1 MPLFWGN
8 GSGKIKFSEWVKCI
22 KTLVLREQASIND
35 ALLYEPFALDPLT
48 KQSPSVMTIEFI
60 NDSVLYRY
68 SLANTAREVVKES
81 LEIYDKTQDDFVY
94 YFKRDGAESS
104 VFQKNIKNTKHK
116 LSLIR

>member
-1 MPLFWGN
+1 M
-8 GSGKIKFSEWVKCI
+8 SGLNAL

-94 YFKRDGAESS
+94 YFKETVRNLPF
-104 VFQKNIKNTKHK
+104 FQKNIKNTKHK